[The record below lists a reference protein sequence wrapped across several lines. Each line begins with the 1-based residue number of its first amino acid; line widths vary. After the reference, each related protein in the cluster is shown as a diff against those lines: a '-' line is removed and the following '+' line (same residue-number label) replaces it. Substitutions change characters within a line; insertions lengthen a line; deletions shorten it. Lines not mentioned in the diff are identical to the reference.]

1 MTQFSS
7 TFFWSFNLE
16 SDKCTEFLHLKLD
29 ILFALFYKCVCSFCK
44 KKIATIFS
52 KISRKVSVLW
62 RIQLFSL
69 PSVQIRGPHI
79 LYEVWMADTKVFI
92 DLLLAIRRL
101 RVFANTEKV
110 GKIRSYFPF
119 SFIFKSVLCT
129 IFSWLFGSLSQV
141 PLYFHF
147 TIFTGK
153 LVGGFC
159 ALSGTFILTLPIP
172 IVVNSFSQTYNNR
185 VWRNQVAEKKRQQ
198 AKAMLVQ

>member
-1 MTQFSS
+1 MSQFTS

-16 SDKCTEFLHLKLD
+16 FDKCTAFLHLKLD
-29 ILFALFYKCVCSFCK
+29 ILFVRFINAFVVFIKIVCS
-44 KKIATIFS
+44 
-52 KISRKVSVLW
+52 RKGSVLR

-129 IFSWLFGSLSQV
+129 IFSWLNLIVIQLKKNECTLKTS
-141 PLYFHF
+141 
-147 TIFTGK
+147 IF
-153 LVGGFC
+153 
-159 ALSGTFILTLPIP
+159 LPKIS
-172 IVVNSFSQTYNNR
+172 IFS
-185 VWRNQVAEKKRQQ
+185 A
-198 AKAMLVQ
+198 

>member
-1 MTQFSS
+1 MISGTIFQ
-7 TFFWSFNLE
+7 
-16 SDKCTEFLHLKLD
+16 
-29 ILFALFYKCVCSFCK
+29 
-44 KKIATIFS
+44 IFS
-52 KISRKVSVLW
+52 KLSRKGSVLW
-62 RIQLFSL
+62 GIQLFSL

-198 AKAMLVQ
+198 AKAMLEQ